1 MQTSQP
7 QIWQPTPF
15 TIERRQGKAPGT
27 IIFRLSGPFTA
38 RDMFGTLTPIA
49 LHNILSFQSS
59 HPNQSSEEPEDLPT
73 LNILDLT
80 EVPYMDSTGLGRIVS
95 HLVHCRGKGIQMI
108 VAGATPRVLELFRM
122 TKVDTVIPLAATLEE
137 ADTQ

>member
-7 QIWQPTPF
+7 QIWQTTPF

-27 IIFRLSGPFTA
+27 VIFRLTGPFTA

-59 HPNQSSEEPEDLPT
+59 QGHEDLPT

-80 EVPYMDSTGLGRIVS
+80 AVPYMDSTGLGRIVS
-95 HLVHCRGKGIQMI
+95 HLVHCKGKGIQMI

-137 ADTQ
+137 ADTH

>member
-1 MQTSQP
+1 MSQP
-7 QIWQPTPF
+7 QIWQSTPF

-27 IIFRLSGPFTA
+27 VIFRLSGPFTA

-49 LHNILSFQSS
+49 LHNILSFQST
-59 HPNQSSEEPEDLPT
+59 QSSEDMPT

-80 EVPYMDSTGLGRIVS
+80 AVPYMDSTGLGRIVS
-95 HLVHCRGKGIQMI
+95 HLVHCNGKNIRMI
-108 VAGATPRVLELFRM
+108 AAGATPRVLELFRM

-137 ADTQ
+137 ADIN